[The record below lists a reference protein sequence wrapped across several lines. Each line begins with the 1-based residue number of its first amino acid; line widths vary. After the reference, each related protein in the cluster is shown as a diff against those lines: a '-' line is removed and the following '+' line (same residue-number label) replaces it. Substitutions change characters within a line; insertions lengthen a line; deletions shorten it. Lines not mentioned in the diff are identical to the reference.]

1 VPVPGMDDGAPLR
14 ILIADDDRDIADSL
28 VLLLQTRGHEVLAV
42 YGGSEAVDA
51 APSFKPDMVLLDINM
66 PGMNGYKVAAA
77 LRRGD
82 PGDMHLV
89 LIANTARTE
98 GEHLQLA
105 RQAGFDFHMD
115 KPMDGEKLCAYV
127 EAIRPRA
134 TVRH

>member
-1 VPVPGMDDGAPLR
+1 MHDGSPLR

-42 YGGSEAVDA
+42 YGGIEAVNA
-51 APSFKPDMVLLDINM
+51 AQLFKPDMVLLDINM
-66 PGMNGYKVAAA
+66 PGMDGYKAAAA
-77 LRRGD
+77 LRSGYFGD
-82 PGDMHLV
+82 IHLV
-89 LIANTARTE
+89 LVANTARAE

-115 KPMDGEKLCAYV
+115 KPMEGEKLCAYV